1 MTNPNV
7 QDKQIKTL
15 KQLKE
20 LAVADGGLDC
30 YILLNGGLRSSKN
43 IRYSPNN
50 HRFYVGNLI
59 DDSEQELTEDQQL
72 IATEFALNNGLFV
85 LQHEIGHLFVAEFEL
100 PVLGKEEDAADSL
113 AALVP

>member
-20 LAVADGGLDC
+20 LTVADGGLDC

-43 IRYSPNN
+43 IRYSPDD
-50 HRFYVGNLI
+50 HRFYVLNLI
-59 DDSEQELTEDQQL
+59 DDSEQELTEDQIFDRVYTHIGEAMKKNAL
-72 IATEFALNNGLFV
+72 I
-85 LQHEIGHLFVAEFEL
+85 I
-100 PVLGKEEDAADSL
+100 D
-113 AALVP
+113 